1 MPTCTSATT
10 TNEVPD
16 VSLVASVRSPLLG
29 LPFLLLGLLS
39 LLLGL
44 PSLLPGL
51 LSLLLGLLSLL
62 PGLPS
67 LLLGL
72 LSLLL
77 GMPVCC
83 LVVLLL
89 AVFLGDGCGGEGSF
103 LLFAL
108 CAGAG
113 TSTALL

>member
-44 PSLLPGL
+44 P
-51 LSLLLGLLSLL
+51 SLLLGLLSLL